1 MIRQSDPGVF
11 HLVLPTYGQRV
22 LAQDRKEALVQP
34 SDLVFYDTSRPSQ
47 LSAAASN
54 STIQG
59 ITVLIPRT
67 LISLPSRKVKDLT
80 ATSFSGRVGV
90 GALLSQFLNRLSIS
104 TDQYKETHAAHLGMI
119 LIDLL
124 TTLLDDV
131 LDSSASSPQ
140 PRQLALL
147 AQVQAFIQR
156 QLADPAL
163 GPDMIAA
170 AHHISTRSLQQLF
183 QDHELTVS
191 GWIKQCRLE
200 RCQRDLA
207 NPLLET
213 RPIHAI
219 AERWGFI
226 SSAHFSRVFRTTYGV
241 APSDYRRL
249 TRAKSAAAA

>member
-1 MIRQSDPGVF
+1 MIRRSDPGVF
-11 HLVLPTYGQRV
+11 HLVLPTRGQRV
-22 LAQDRKEALVQP
+22 LTQDRKEALVQP
-34 SDLVFYDTSRPSQ
+34 SDLVFYDTSRPSR
-47 LSAAASN
+47 LSTAPSN
-54 STIQG
+54 GTIQG

-67 LISLPSRKVKDLT
+67 LISLPSRKMKDLT
-80 ATSFSGRVGV
+80 ATSFSGRVGI

-119 LIDLL
+119 LVDLL

-131 LDSSASSPQ
+131 LDSSASPPQ

-183 QDHELTVS
+183 RDHELTVS

-207 NPLLET
+207 NPLLAT

-226 SSAHFSRVFRTTYGV
+226 SSAHFSRIFRTTYGV

-249 TRAKSAAAA
+249 TRAQSSAAA